1 MEALREEIYD
11 HTSDPAQESFRNQ
24 QYQRSSMQR
33 SAIVDRLRREGCRI
47 TKQRKIILDIILQ
60 EECTCCKEIYFLAS
74 KKDPNIGMATVY
86 RMINL
91 LEEIGALKRK
101 SAYRICD
108 EQGQVPVCCVQLD
121 DQTNIRLDNER
132 SLKKEWN
139 PADIFSQGEYDA
151 YPLKIAT
158 NGLPE
163 ENTQKTEVNYSVF
176 R

>member
-11 HTSDPAQESFRNQ
+11 YTSDPAQESFRNQ

-33 SAIVDRLRREGCRI
+33 SAIVDR
-47 TKQRKIILDIILQ
+47 QRKIILDIILQ

-121 DQTNIRLDNER
+121 DQTNIRLDNEK
-132 SLKKEWN
+132 LC
-139 PADIFSQGEYDA
+139 
-151 YPLKIAT
+151 KIIEK
-158 NGLPE
+158 GMESCGYLQSRRVRRVSV
-163 ENTQKTEVNYSVF
+163 ENSN
-176 R
+176 

>member
-1 MEALREEIYD
+1 
-11 HTSDPAQESFRNQ
+11 
-24 QYQRSSMQR
+24 
-33 SAIVDRLRREGCRI
+33 
-47 TKQRKIILDIILQ
+47 
-60 EECTCCKEIYFLAS
+60 
-74 KKDPNIGMATVY
+74 MATVY

-121 DQTNIRLDNER
+121 DQTNIRLDNEK
-132 SLKKEWN
+132 LCKIIEKEWN

-163 ENTQKTEVNYSVF
+163 ENTQKQK
-176 R
+176 

>member
-11 HTSDPAQESFRNQ
+11 YTSDPAQESFRNQ

-108 EQGQVPVCCVQLD
+108 
-121 DQTNIRLDNER
+121 DQTNIRLDNEK
-132 SLKKEWN
+132 LC
-139 PADIFSQGEYDA
+139 
-151 YPLKIAT
+151 KIIEK
-158 NGLPE
+158 GMESCGYLQSRRVRRVSV
-163 ENTQKTEVNYSVF
+163 ENSN
-176 R
+176 